1 MEDSERA
8 GFENLSDG
16 VNVRKYCSGRNG
28 CGECTADYA
37 LIFYILTDGDDG
49 REYRLRWSVSIQR

>member
-28 CGECTADYA
+28 CGECTTDYA
-37 LIFYILTDGDDG
+37 VIFHILTAGIMVESTG
-49 REYRLRWSVSIQR
+49 SVGASIQR